1 MTLLPDTH
9 CVHSPA
15 VWPTAT
21 DPDCPYAPSP
31 DPSTTITSPP
41 GSITFDVPITDSTPA
56 SADTISVTDP
66 DPDPTP
72 DVTDTCLVRVTHC
85 AGKHITAV
93 SDTQAVLRH
102 PVPPIRA
109 ASVSELLLSPL
120 PVTVILACFNP
131 PMLARPSTLIF
142 PASTLT
148 PSVRLPPLLL
158 IVTDTRL
165 EDPP

>member
-66 DPDPTP
+66 DTTP
-72 DVTDTCLVRVTHC
+72 DVTDTCLVRDTHC

-120 PVTVILACFNP
+120 PATVILACFNP
-131 PMLARPSTLIF
+131 PVLARPSTLIF

>member
-1 MTLLPDTH
+1 MTE
-9 CVHSPA
+9 
-15 VWPTAT
+15 
-21 DPDCPYAPSP
+21 
-31 DPSTTITSPP
+31 TTTR
-41 GSITFDVPITDSTPA
+41 
-56 SADTISVTDP
+56 
-66 DPDPTP
+66 
-72 DVTDTCLVRVTHC
+72 LVRKSDG

-120 PVTVILACFNP
+120 PATVILACFNP
-131 PMLARPSTLIF
+131 PVLARPSTLIF

-148 PSVRLPPLLL
+148 ASVRLPPLFI
-158 IVTDTRL
+158 IVTDTLL